1 MANFTP
7 RELELLARRLEP
19 AIRRAFEQA
28 IAGVRSQ
35 AQLDLLAELLR
46 AGEVDAVLEAL
57 GFDAERFSPL
67 AESVRQA
74 FAAGSDAGM
83 KDLPTLSFRQQ
94 VRGRYNP
101 ASNTPL
107 LRFGFDM
114 RNRGVED
121 WLQANSSRL
130 IRGIVEDQRELVRQ
144 LLLRGMVAGRNPRQT
159 AVELV
164 GRIGETGRRTGGV
177 VGLTAQQA
185 QYVANVRA
193 QLASGD
199 PSRMAEYFDRQRRD
213 KRLDGIVKRAIAAG
227 KPVSQTDIDKI
238 AGRYSDRLLALR
250 GENIAR
256 TESLTAMSA
265 GREESYRQQIE
276 AGRLAPE
283 NVTCGWSATADHM
296 TRHSHHLMNGQ
307 KRQFGVPF
315 QTPSGAL
322 LRFPGDTSL
331 GAPAEET
338 IGCRCTK
345 TYKVDMAAEVRRGQQ
360 VR

>member
-1 MANFTP
+1 MAILTP

-28 IAGVRSQ
+28 VNGVRSQ
-35 AQLDLLAELLR
+35 VQMNLLADLLR
-46 AGEVDAVLEAL
+46 AGDVDAVLTAL
-57 GFDAERFSPL
+57 GFDAERFSPMTE
-67 AESVRQA
+67 AVRDA
-74 FAAGSDAGM
+74 FLAGSDAGM
-83 KDLPTLSFRQQ
+83 KELPTLSMRQQ
-94 VRGRYNP
+94 VRGSYNP
-101 ASNTPL
+101 ANPTPV
-107 LRFGFDM
+107 LRFGFDL
-114 RNRGVED
+114 RNQGVEN
-121 WLQANSSRL
+121 WLSSNSSRL
-130 IRGIVEDQRELVRQ
+130 IRGVVEDQRQLVRE
-144 LLLRGMVAGRNPRQT
+144 LLTRGMVAGRNPRQT

-193 QLASGD
+193 QLASGA
-199 PSRMAEYFDRQRRD
+199 PAQMVGYFDRKRRD

-227 KPVSQTDIDKI
+227 KPVSQADIDKI

-256 TESLTAMSA
+256 TESLTAMNA

-283 NVTCGWSATADHM
+283 NVTCGWSATADRR

-331 GAPAEET
+331 GAPAEEI